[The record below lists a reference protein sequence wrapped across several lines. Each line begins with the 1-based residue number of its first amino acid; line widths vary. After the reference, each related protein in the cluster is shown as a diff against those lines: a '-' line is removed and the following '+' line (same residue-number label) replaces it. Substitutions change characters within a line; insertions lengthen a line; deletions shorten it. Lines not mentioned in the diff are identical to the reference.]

1 MNLLEDPEKYGSVLQ
16 GIYGYG
22 LQNLAMSL
30 QEDAEIEILLDME
43 SVPETPAADNADG
56 DSEDGGNADNGN
68 ADGSDTDAPAD
79 DKGEDAS
86 QQ

>member
-1 MNLLEDPEKYGSVLQ
+1 LLDDPEKYESVLQ

-30 QEDAEIEILLDME
+30 QEDADIEILLDME
-43 SVPETPAADNADG
+43 SVPETPAADNT
-56 DSEDGGNADNGN
+56 DGGNTDDGNTNNEN
-68 ADGSDTDAPAD
+68 ADDSDTDAPAD
-79 DKGEDAS
+79 DEGEDAS